1 MRRSA
6 TYFHREFVAGS
17 FDCRR
22 KGGYHQSRMPWV
34 RALLHGQVVYARAR
48 PDGSLQLQGNR
59 VEVCYSPNA
68 SRLYMARV
76 TNVKKDDAAQVLPDE
91 ACTPRADS
99 ASRLRKAPSVGGLV
113 TKKRWSRRRC
123 PRRLRIR
130 SSPMPT
136 APARATPDLP

>member
-1 MRRSA
+1 
-6 TYFHREFVAGS
+6 
-17 FDCRR
+17 
-22 KGGYHQSRMPWV
+22 MPWG
-34 RALLHGQVVYARAR
+34 RALPHGQVVYARAR

-99 ASRLRKAPSVGGLV
+99 ASRLRKAPSGGGLV
-113 TKKRWSRRRC
+113 TKTA
-123 PRRLRIR
+123 R
-130 SSPMPT
+130 SST
-136 APARATPDLP
+136 AVPKARNASSI